1 MSLSSKIPR
10 RDPNL
15 EEVLELLDLRFAQAG
30 GDMRR
35 SFSTLTSF
43 EAKFIDDEI
52 EKCID
57 FRYYAE
63 NYHTIGSEE
72 EGFKTLYP
80 FWDSQEIF
88 YGKIRDLQLK
98 KLPAKVIVLKA
109 RQLGLS
115 TISEAL
121 IFHKTIF
128 REGCN
133 TLVVAQDPGQA
144 DYLFGMARTAYDS
157 LPWWMRPEARYEA
170 KGRYLVFDRKDPMER
185 LTNPGLKSQIFV
197 EAANKM
203 TGVAVGRTV
212 HAAHMSEISN
222 WSNDEVLAEQIFP
235 TMNAP
240 DELAIMEST
249 ARGRKNFWHTFW
261 TAAWE
266 GKVEWT
272 PVFIEFF
279 RVRKYSTPIP
289 QGYKFSPTDDEQVL
303 KSKVKEKTGIAI
315 TNEQFYWRR
324 KKMEEFSALQG
335 NEFKFYQEYPSATWM
350 EAFQGSGVCAFN
362 RRKLQYILETMCCD
376 PFWYGEIELEIKG
389 EKRVPKMRVVE
400 LYDREIIDGRSVFTK
415 RKENVPLPTQ
425 EEYGGRLYLWE
436 LPQENETYYIGVD
449 VAHGVPGGDFSVA
462 QVIRIGHRLEPDVQV
477 AEWRGWINPGP
488 YGHVICALGYWFNGA
503 QIAIECN
510 DVGQATNSEV
520 MRVIEYENL
529 FRWKHYDKI
538 KNFMTD
544 FFGWFTNSKTRD
556 LIIAKFRE
564 YMDQKMITL
573 RSEWLID
580 ECLDFSSIEG
590 SRFEGQATHDDRVM
604 AMMIALFCAHDS
616 EWGTTA
622 AQSPRS
628 PNDSVELWKRKDFIN
643 SDFSPVHDAGK
654 VMSILPNIDRR
665 DVPLDYSL
673 HGEISEE
680 QNEAWRML

>member
-1 MSLSSKIPR
+1 LSTVPR
-10 RDPNL
+10 KDPYL
-15 EEVLELLDLRFAQAG
+15 QEVIDLLDMRFAQANA
-30 GDMRR
+30 DMRR
-35 SFSTLTSF
+35 AFSMLTSF
-43 EAKFIDDEI
+43 ESDFINNEI
-52 EKCID
+52 EKCTE

-63 NYHTIGSEE
+63 NYHIIGSEE

-88 YGKIRDLQLK
+88 YEKIRDLQIK
-98 KLPAKVIVLKA
+98 KRPAKVIVLKA

-121 IFHKTIF
+121 IFHKTIY

-144 DYLFGMARTAYDS
+144 DYLFGMARTAYDL

-170 KGRYLVFDRKDPMER
+170 KGRYLVFDRKDPVER
-185 LTNPGLKSQIFV
+185 ITNPGLKSQIFV

-222 WSNDEVLAEQIFP
+222 WPNDEVLAEQIFP

-261 TAAWE
+261 TSAWE

-279 RVRKYSTPIP
+279 RVKKYSLPIP
-289 QGYKFSPTDDEQVL
+289 EGFSFQPTEDEKVL
-303 KSKVKEKTGIAI
+303 RSKVKEKTQIVI
-315 TNEQFYWRR
+315 SDEQFYWRR
-324 KKMEEFSALQG
+324 KKMEEFAALQG

-362 RRKLQYILETMCCD
+362 RRKLQFILETQCCD
-376 PFWYGEIELEIKG
+376 PFWYGEITLEIKG
-389 EKRVPKMRVVE
+389 EKRTPIPRVVE
-400 LYDREIIDGRSVFTK
+400 LYDRDEEGRFFK
-415 RKENVPLPTQ
+415 RKENLPLPTQ

-436 LPQENETYYIGVD
+436 PPKEGETYYIGVD
-449 VAHGVPGGDFSVA
+449 VAHGVPGGDFSVV
-462 QVIRIGHRLEPDVQV
+462 QVLKIGHRLEPDEQV

-488 YGHVICALGYWFNGA
+488 FAYIVCALGYWYNEA
-503 QIAIECN
+503 QVAIECN
-510 DVGQATNSEV
+510 DVGMATNSEV
-520 MRVIEYENL
+520 MRVIQYENL
-529 FRWKHYDKI
+529 YRWKHYDKI

-544 FFGWFTNSKTRD
+544 FFGWFTSSKTRD

-564 YMDQKMITL
+564 YMDQTMIRL

-580 ECLDFSSIEG
+580 ECLDFSSVEG
-590 SRFEGQATHDDRVM
+590 SRFEGQATNDDRVM

-616 EWGTTA
+616 EWGLA
-622 AQSPRS
+622 ASMAPRAPS
-628 PNDSVELWKRKDFIN
+628 SLSDPATRKDFNN
-643 SDFSPVHDAGK
+643 SDYSPVHDAGRP
-654 VMSILPNIDRR
+654 MNILPVNEQR
-665 DVPLDYSL
+665 DVPKDFALYSQMS
-673 HGEISEE
+673 IE
-680 QNEAWRML
+680 QNDAWRLL

>member
-1 MSLSSKIPR
+1 LSKVPR
-10 RDPNL
+10 KDKNL
-15 EEVLELLDLRFAQAG
+15 EEVLDLLDMRFAQANA
-30 GDMRR
+30 DMRKA
-35 SFSTLTSF
+35 FSLLTTF
-43 EAKFIDDEI
+43 ESNFINSEI
-52 EKCID
+52 EKCTD

-63 NYHTIGSEE
+63 NYHVIGSEE
-72 EGFKTLYP
+72 EEFKTLYP

-88 YGKIRDLQLK
+88 YGKIKDLQDR

-144 DYLFGMARTAYDS
+144 DYQFGMARTAYDS

-185 LTNPGLKSQIFV
+185 ITNPGLKSQIFV

-222 WSNDEVLAEQIFP
+222 WQNDEVLAEQIFP
-235 TMNAP
+235 SMNAS

-266 GKVEWT
+266 GKVDWT

-279 RVRKYSTPIP
+279 RVRKYSLPIP
-289 QGYKFSPTDDEQVL
+289 EGLKFTPTEDEKVL
-303 KSKVKEKTGIAI
+303 RNKVEEKTNIRI
-315 TNEQFYWRR
+315 SDEQFYWRR
-324 KKMEEFSALQG
+324 KKMEEFASLQG

-350 EAFQGSGVCAFN
+350 EAFQGSGICAFN
-362 RRKLQYILETMCCD
+362 RRKLQLILETQCVN
-376 PFWYGEIELEIKG
+376 PLYYGEIDLEIKG
-389 EKRVPKMRVVE
+389 EKKTPKLRLVKLEKDM
-400 LYDREIIDGRSVFTK
+400 I
-415 RKENVPLPTQ
+415 LPPP
-425 EEYGGRLYLWE
+425 EEYGSRLYLWE
-436 LPQENETYYIGVD
+436 PPKEGESYYIGVD
-449 VAHGVPGGDFSVA
+449 VAHGVPGGDFSVV
-462 QVIRIGHRLEPDVQV
+462 QVLKIGHRMEPDEQV
-477 AEWRGWINPGP
+477 MEWRGWINPGP
-488 YGHVICALGYWFNGA
+488 FAHVVCALGYWYNEA
-503 QIAIECN
+503 QLAVECN

-520 MRVIEYENL
+520 MRIIQYENL

-556 LIIAKFRE
+556 LIIARFRE
-564 YMDQKMITL
+564 YMDERLIIL

-616 EWGTTA
+616 EWGVEKSMA
-622 AQSPRS
+622 PRLPDSPGES
-628 PNDSVELWKRKDFIN
+628 WKRKDFN
-643 SDFSPVHDAGK
+643 NTDFSPIHDANK
-654 VMSILPNIDRR
+654 PMSILPVHEQRE
-665 DVPLDYSL
+665 VPKDFVL
-673 HGEISEE
+673 HGEMFVEPDDR
-680 QNEAWRML
+680 WRLL

>member
-1 MSLSSKIPR
+1 M
-10 RDPNL
+10 
-15 EEVLELLDLRFAQAG
+15 RFAQAN
-30 GDMRR
+30 GDLRR
-35 SFSTLTSF
+35 AFSVLSRW
-43 EAKFIDDEI
+43 ESDFINDQI
-52 EKCID
+52 EKCMD

-63 NYHTIGSEE
+63 NYHVITSED

-80 FWDSQEIF
+80 FWDSQEII
-88 YGKIRDLQLK
+88 YEKVIGLQKK
-98 KLPAKVIVLKA
+98 KLPVKIVVLKA
-109 RQLGLS
+109 RQLGSSVL
-115 TISEAL
+115 SEAL

-128 REGCN
+128 NAGCN

-197 EAANKM
+197 EASNKM

-212 HAAHMSEISN
+212 HCAHLSELSN
-222 WSNDEVLAEQIFP
+222 WDNDAVLAEQIFP
-235 TMNAP
+235 TMNAQ

-261 TAAWE
+261 IAAWE

-272 PVFIEFF
+272 PIFIEFF
-279 RVRKYSTPIP
+279 RVKKYSLSIP
-289 QGYKFSPTDDEQVL
+289 EGFKFEATKDEEAL
-303 KSKVKEKTGIAI
+303 RIKVQEKTSIRIAD
-315 TNEQFYWRR
+315 EQFYWRR

-362 RRKLQYILETMCCD
+362 RRKLQYILETRCCD

-389 EKRVPKMRVVE
+389 EKHIPKVRVVE
-400 LYDREIIDGRSVFTK
+400 LYDKDDAGRFIK
-415 RKENVPLPTQ
+415 RKENLALPNR
-425 EEYGGRLYLWE
+425 EEYGGRLYMWE
-436 LPQENETYYIGVD
+436 PPQESETYYLGVD
-449 VAHGVPGGDFSVA
+449 VAHGVPGGDFSVV
-462 QVIRIGHRLEPDVQV
+462 QIIKIGHRTEPDEQV

-488 YGHVICALGYWFNGA
+488 FAHVVCALGYWYNGA
-503 QIAIECN
+503 QISIECN

-520 MRVIEYENL
+520 MRAIQYENL

-544 FFGWFTNSKTRD
+544 YFGWFTNSKTRD

-564 YMDQKMITL
+564 YMDENMIIL

-580 ECLDFSSIEG
+580 ECLDFSSLEG
-590 SRFEGQATHDDRVM
+590 SRFEGQSTHDDLTM
-604 AMMIALFCAHDS
+604 AMMIAVFCAHDS
-616 EWGTTA
+616 EWGIA
-622 AQSPRS
+622 AALAPR
-628 PNDSVELWKRKDFIN
+628 PKEVPGEAWKRKDFIN

-654 VMSILPNIDRR
+654 VMSISPLGEHRE
-665 DVPLDYSL
+665 VPKDFAL
-673 HGEISEE
+673 HNELSTEE
-680 QNEAWRML
+680 NDAWRLI